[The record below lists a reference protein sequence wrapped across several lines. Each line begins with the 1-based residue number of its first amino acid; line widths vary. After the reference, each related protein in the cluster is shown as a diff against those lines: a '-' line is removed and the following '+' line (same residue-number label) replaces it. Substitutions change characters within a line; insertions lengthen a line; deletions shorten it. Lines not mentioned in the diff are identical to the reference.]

1 MLVGMNQHEVQNV
14 QQISQP
20 ESPKFEVDVTD
31 YKTCLESNLIGLNA
45 ITYVSGYLL
54 KKCFTKHC
62 CDNCTQEACQQTV
75 NEQCTIT
82 LPVQRIQG
90 I

>member
-54 KKCFTKHC
+54 NSLGPVYEFVCVSFTTGNLNCFRVK
-62 CDNCTQEACQQTV
+62 
-75 NEQCTIT
+75 
-82 LPVQRIQG
+82 
-90 I
+90 